1 VPAISES
8 PKARAA
14 RAAAELVGD
23 GMIVGLG
30 SGSTSALMI
39 HRLAERIE
47 QERLKITAVS
57 SSDQST
63 LLAIKLG
70 ITMRDLDAVPALDIS
85 LDGADEIDPKFR
97 MIKGLGGALLRE
109 KIIAL
114 ASNHRVTMIGADK
127 RVERLGT
134 NTPVPVEVSSFGVKH
149 TERHLQKLGC
159 STTFRCMKDGS
170 LYKTDGGNLIIDCK
184 FGQFGDPESLD
195 RELQCIAGVLD
206 TGLFIELCDTLIVGT
221 ETGVE
226 QLESA
231 VRPLT

>member
-39 HRLAERIE
+39 RRLAERIQ

-57 SSDQST
+57 TSDEST
-63 LLAIKLG
+63 RLARSLG
-70 ITMRDLDAVPALDIS
+70 ITVLDLDAVPHVDIN
-85 LDGADEIDPKFR
+85 LDGADEIDPQFR

-109 KIIAL
+109 KISAL

-134 NTPVPVEVSSFGVKH
+134 KTPVPVEVSSFGVKH
-149 TERHLQKLGC
+149 TEGRLQQLGC
-159 STTFRCMKDGS
+159 STTFRRVSDGS
-170 LYKTDGGNLIIDCK
+170 LYSTDGGNLIIDCG
-184 FGQFGDPESLD
+184 FGQIDDPDSLD
-195 RELQCIAGVLD
+195 RDLQCIAGVLD
-206 TGLFIELCDTLIVGT
+206 TGLFIGLCDTLIIGT
-221 ETGVE
+221 ETGAE
-226 QLESA
+226 QIESK
-231 VRPLT
+231 VRPRT